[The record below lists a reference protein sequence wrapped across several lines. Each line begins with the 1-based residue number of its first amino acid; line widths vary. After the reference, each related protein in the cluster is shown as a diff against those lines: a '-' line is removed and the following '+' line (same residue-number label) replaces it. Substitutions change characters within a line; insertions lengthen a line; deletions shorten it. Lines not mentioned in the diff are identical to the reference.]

1 MDWQTLLGYFSL
13 LSFIVPDL
21 EGTVLARTVLIV
33 HICDAVLCHLI
44 AGHSGRDKV
53 LWTVGGL
60 LLGIWALG
68 VLLFLPKPPPEK
80 SGRSQE
86 TLTHLPQ

>member
-21 EGTVLARTVLIV
+21 EGTVLVRTVLIV

-44 AGHSGRDKV
+44 AGHSGRDKGR
-53 LWTVGGL
+53 WTVGGL

-68 VLLFLPKPPPEK
+68 VLLFLPKWQPK
-80 SGRSQE
+80 TGGHSQ
-86 TLTHLPQ
+86 LFTHLPQ

>member
-21 EGTVLARTVLIV
+21 EGTVLVRTVLTV

-44 AGHSGRDKV
+44 AGNSGRDKG

-68 VLLFLPKPPPEK
+68 VLLFFPKWQPK
-80 SGRSQE
+80 TGGHSQ
-86 TLTHLPQ
+86 LFSRLQR